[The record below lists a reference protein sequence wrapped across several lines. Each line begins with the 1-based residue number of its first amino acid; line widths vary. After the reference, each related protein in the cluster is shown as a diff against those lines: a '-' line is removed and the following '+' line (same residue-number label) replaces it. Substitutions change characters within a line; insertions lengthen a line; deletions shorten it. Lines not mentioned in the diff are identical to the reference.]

1 MSSSVLFNIALNSKI
16 FENFNMNKLQDIMLT
31 KKYKIENEYK
41 YVSTIPQMTS
51 KEDSK
56 ENNEKEVSNS
66 IIDINEYIEPK
77 HTDSLFWCIFIIAH
91 GYKEYKQIGHNYGI
105 KELEEKQKILEFIKK
120 NTSAIK
126 STNYKITNVAIQE
139 MLSEFMTIQ
148 KQTSFLCLIAMIV
161 YYDINILIID
171 EAKKNILE
179 FLANKESVSDKKT
192 YMLYKTNHGKYKLVI
207 ENISLSKIYE
217 LRDKYITL
225 DSYLKPLK
233 AISNYKV
240 EELEQMLKKIDGFDN
255 NKKYK
260 KQDLYDKLQELL

>member
-1 MSSSVLFNIALNSKI
+1 MSSSVLFNIGLNSKI
-16 FENFNMNKLQDIMLT
+16 FDNFTMNKLQDIMLT
-31 KKYKIENEYK
+31 KKFKIENEYK
-41 YVSTIPQMTS
+41 YVSTTPQIIN
-51 KEDSK
+51 K
-56 ENNEKEVSNS
+56 ENREEEEEVTNN

-139 MLSEFMTIQ
+139 MSSEFMTIQ

-171 EAKKNILE
+171 EAKKNILQ
-179 FLANKESVSDKKT
+179 FLANKESISDKKT
-192 YMLYKTNHGKYKLVI
+192 YMLYKTNIGKYKLVI
-207 ENISLSKIYE
+207 ENISLSKICE